1 MPEALTDRKQA
12 LELKMNILVMQVQ
25 TGAITPENYPLF
37 IYLFINNNVQFS
49 LFLSK
54 LYLMVF
60 RYVEMLQTKVEQEMA
75 LAKKLVALG
84 KKDWAKFPLTRAK
97 IMKSEIESAS
107 AEDDE

>member
-1 MPEALTDRKQA
+1 
-12 LELKMNILVMQVQ
+12 
-25 TGAITPENYPLF
+25 
-37 IYLFINNNVQFS
+37 
-49 LFLSK
+49 
-54 LYLMVF
+54 MVF